1 MITKLPDIVPA
12 DLEGALTELGIEYKV
27 RGDEATALCPSPQH
41 FDSSPSWSINLDTG
55 KHHCFSCGFGGSF
68 QWLAQIVMGVR
79 AAEATAWIKTRKIRV
94 GIAQE
99 EEFVNPNAIVR
110 ESDLYLYTA
119 PPQWALDS
127 RGLTAQACEEAEVL
141 FDEERALWVCPLR
154 DPWTDRLI
162 GWQTKGALES
172 NRHVVDNYPPKMK
185 KATTVFGYRHLKATG
200 DTASIVMIE
209 NPVKVP
215 KLVAGGFRSGA
226 FCGASFVDSQVN
238 DLLWPLTDE
247 VILALDNDIAGHRR
261 VAKFIAQ
268 NPYARSSTR
277 VFNYGTVKKINGA
290 YVHEAD
296 DRDPGDLRMS
306 EIIWGVEHATP
317 AAFTYFKGIDWT

>member
-12 DLEGALTELGIEYKV
+12 DIEGALDELGIEYKI

-41 FDSSPSWSINLDTG
+41 FDNSPSWSINLDTG

-79 AAEATAWIKTRKIRV
+79 QPEATAWIKTRKIRV
-94 GIAQE
+94 GVEKEPASAPL
-99 EEFVNPNAIVR
+99 VT
-110 ESDLYLYTA
+110 ESDLYFA
-119 PPQWALDS
+119 GPPPEWALSS
-127 RGLTAQACEEAEVL
+127 RGLTAEACAEVEVL
-141 FDEERALWVCPLR
+141 FDEEKKLWVCPLR

-172 NRHVVDNYPPKMK
+172 NRHVVDNVPSRVK
-185 KATTVFGYRHLKATG
+185 KSTTVFGYRYLKATG

-215 KLVAGGFRSGA
+215 KIVASGFRSGA
-226 FCGASFVDSQVN
+226 FCGASFVDAQVN

-261 VAKFIAQ
+261 AAKFIAQ

-277 VFNYGTVKKINGA
+277 IFNYGTVKKINGA
-290 YVHEAD
+290 YVHFAD
-296 DRDPGDLRMS
+296 DRDPGDLS
-306 EIIWGVEHATP
+306 TTEIVDGVFHATP
-317 AAFTYFKGIDWT
+317 AAFTYFNGIDWT